1 MFLPVVSEEFDQED
15 NTVVQLAGKFV
26 DAKKRK
32 EDSIS
37 LNDVYDLTVDAL
49 TLLGNSVYEFSMK

>member
-1 MFLPVVSEEFDQED
+1 MVH
-15 NTVVQLAGKFV
+15 LASKVV
-26 DAKKRK
+26 DAKKGK

-37 LNDVYDLTVDAL
+37 LNDVYDPTVDAL